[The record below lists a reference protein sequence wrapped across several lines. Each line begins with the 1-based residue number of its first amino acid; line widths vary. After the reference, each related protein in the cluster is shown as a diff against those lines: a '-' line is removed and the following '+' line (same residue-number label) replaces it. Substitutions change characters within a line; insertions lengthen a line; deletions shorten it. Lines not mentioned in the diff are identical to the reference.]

1 MAESIDLFPSLSALL
16 RDAMGDLLAPEATTF
31 LDMVAD
37 DVVMEF
43 PYAPPGAVGRL
54 DGKAALAAYLPKV
67 AGMITIDTLTAEAV
81 HRGAG
86 PDGVVVV
93 EFAATGRGNAT
104 GLPYDQRYVS
114 VVRAR
119 DGRIVHYRDYWN
131 PLVVLSATGGAGA
144 IEAALREAIDG

>member
-1 MAESIDLFPSLSALL
+1 MVESTDLFPSLSALL

-37 DVVMEF
+37 DFVMEF
-43 PYAPPGAVGRL
+43 PYAPAGGMGRL
-54 DGKAALAAYLPKV
+54 DGREALAAYLPKV

-81 HRGAG
+81 HRGAEPG
-86 PDGVVVV
+86 LVVI

-104 GLPYDQRYVS
+104 GLSYDQRYIS

-119 DGRIVHYRDYWN
+119 DGRIAHYRDYWN
-131 PLVVLSATGGAGA
+131 PLVVLKATGGTGA
-144 IEAALREAIDG
+144 IEAALEGADDA